1 MKKDWK
7 MELLNSE
14 SAQQVKGGGTCI
26 NTDLI
31 TCTPTQVFQ
40 GGGGDCVIQYV
51 NPDPCIESDTIV
63 CGIDI
68 PCMIGKDMII
78 HNDTEEPALSPK

>member
-1 MKKDWK
+1 

-31 TCTPTQVFQ
+31 TCTPTQLFQ
-40 GGGGDCVIQYV
+40 GGGTGDCVIQYY
-51 NPDPCIESDTIV
+51 NPCPEDDIIV
-63 CGIDI
+63 CGQDT

-78 HNDTEEPALSPK
+78 HNGSNEPALSPK